1 MKKMI
6 QLLQGNI
13 IHQAADALV
22 NAANARLMG
31 GGGVDGAIH
40 NAGGATIMAELRS
53 RYPQGCPTGSAVI
66 TGAGALEAKY
76 VIHAVGP
83 MWFGGDSGERE
94 DLASAYRSSMELAL
108 KHGCRTVVFP
118 SISTGVYDFPLELAA
133 PIAITTVRDYVS
145 EHPHFDWIRFVLFD
159 GDTLAAYQSHV

>member
-1 MKKMI
+1 MI

-22 NAANARLMG
+22 NAANAQLMG

-40 NAGGATIMAELRS
+40 GAGGASIMAELRS

-66 TGAGALEAKY
+66 TGAGALKAKY

-94 DLASAYRSSMELAL
+94 DLASAYRSSLELAL

-133 PIAITTVRDYVS
+133 PIALTTVRNYVS

-159 GDTLAAYQSHV
+159 GDTLAAYESHV